1 MRTSYILAAI
11 VIIVVIFGFRV
22 LVGRYFTL
30 EGRTL
35 GAVFAMEKASK
46 RYDDAAAAL
55 SALLDVK
62 LQPGDSISQTLLT
75 ACNRP
80 GRGQRE
86 GCPVQRVGW
95 HDPAHR

>member
-35 GAVFAMEKASK
+35 GAVSAMDKASK
-46 RYDDAAAAL
+46 RYDYAADAL
-55 SALLDVK
+55 SALLDVR
-62 LQPGDSISQTLLT
+62 LQLGDPISETLL
-75 ACNRP
+75 RP
-80 GRGQRE
+80 ATGGTRLSMPTYRRGTRSNS
-86 GCPVQRVGW
+86 R
-95 HDPAHR
+95 